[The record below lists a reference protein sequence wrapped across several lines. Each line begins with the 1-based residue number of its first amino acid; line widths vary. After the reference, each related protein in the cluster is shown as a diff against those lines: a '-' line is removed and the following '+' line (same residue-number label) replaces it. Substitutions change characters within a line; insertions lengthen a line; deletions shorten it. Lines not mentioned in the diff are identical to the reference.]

1 MNISAEG
8 LALIQ
13 SFEKC
18 SLTPYIDAVGVWT
31 VGWGHALTTSSGQEI
46 NTKTFGTTLAQ
57 QLAQAAMMRIFGA
70 PDATQQQADSL
81 LTTDLTSREAQLSAQ
96 VAADTTQSQF
106 DAMFSFTYNVGIG
119 NFAISAVKRLHNA
132 GNREVGQISLGDLYQ
147 DAVNHVSSTNM
158 PTAFVHW
165 SEGGGQFY
173 LGLFR
178 RRIAELLVYSGWD
191 AAKAYQTA
199 EAFTP

>member
-1 MNISAEG
+1 MNISAQG

-18 SLTPYIDAVGVWT
+18 SLTPYVDAVGVWT
-31 VGWGHALTTSSGQEI
+31 IGWGHALTTTSGQEI
-46 NTKTFGTTLAQ
+46 STKTFGTVLAQ
-57 QLAQAAMMRIFGA
+57 QLAQAAMIRIFGA
-70 PDATQQQADSL
+70 TTATQPQADNL
-81 LTTDLTSREAQLSAQ
+81 LATDLASREAQLTLQ

-119 NFAISAVKRLHNA
+119 NFAISAVKRFHNA
-132 GNREVGQISLGDLYQ
+132 GNREIGDISLHDLYQ
-147 DAVNHVSSTNM
+147 GAVNHVSSTNM
-158 PTAFVHW
+158 PTAFAHW
-165 SEGGGQFY
+165 SLGNGQFY

-191 AAKAYQTA
+191 ATKAYQTA